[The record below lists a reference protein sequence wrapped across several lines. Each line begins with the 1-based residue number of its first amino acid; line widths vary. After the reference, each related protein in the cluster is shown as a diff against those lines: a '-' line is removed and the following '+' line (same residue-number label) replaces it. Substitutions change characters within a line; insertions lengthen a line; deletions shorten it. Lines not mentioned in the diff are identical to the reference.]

1 MTIPSM
7 EEVRGW
13 GVDQVQDY
21 LKQAGLG
28 DCCDILLR
36 KQVDGLALLGMNDA
50 VLQMWSRDMKIMQ
63 IKKLSKLVSQLTSTT
78 MPVTRINYSPAVPRQ
93 RRNISG
99 SVGGSS
105 ENEWGSDFEDSSDT
119 RTTTRQDMT
128 GPGSATRRKVTADQS
143 RLKSSKVSLNQVPKP
158 YKPPPKSSQRIESV
172 PASPEYSNVKKA
184 SLALKKSTISTKI
197 STLEEKSSAVEKQT
211 NGSAGKAGKA
221 KTFNKG
227 EHSKNSPISTNRDIK
242 LESSRKLE
250 ERVESSSVK
259 NEKRLKTLNTTV
271 DKSKSVLC
279 AKNQKANV
287 ANSSTNIKKKS
298 ESVNSPEVP
307 TNNAK
312 NSVENANISKSAPE
326 HVNHIKPYIPPKKLA
341 VKSTVANNSS
351 NGLEKNAKQDKVN
364 GKESRA
370 NLEKQEEKV
379 INKLNSRSQLSKQVN
394 KPQEYCVS
402 RPDQPSLHCDK
413 TTTMPSQNKSL
424 DIGDDEEYYEIPE
437 YPQTK
442 INVEY
447 EPGLYEEFNYK
458 EKTNLLKKN
467 FKYLDIL
474 GDNGT
479 SPISDNKE
487 VIVDEDD
494 NEYEPIDRMDFHGG
508 VKQSEIMSKET
519 GKSDTDISEAAGRR
533 IVKYVKTSNNFVKN
547 NIEYATVKTEKISTI
562 SQSSGQL
569 SSHCKIPGSK
579 YLERAL
585 PQPPPEENSH
595 ARPSTKAAH
604 STTPAQSM
612 SPQATPSPHTIWTPP
627 SQRLPVKQA
636 SISLH
641 NSINEVDLG
650 SSIWSSSSDG
660 CSLSLYP
667 WYQAIDRRRA
677 EELLKQLHKD
687 GGFVVRDSKHGGQ
700 DSPYT
705 LTVYN
710 NNKVFNINI
719 RTRPDGKIALGKEKV
734 DEQAYP
740 SIENMVEHHTNQPI
754 KLTAGDTGTQHSS
767 TTLNYWPL

>member
-63 IKKLSKLVSQLTSTT
+63 IKKLSKLVSQLTSST

-105 ENEWGSDFEDSSDT
+105 ENEWGSDFEDSSDI
-119 RTTTRQDMT
+119 RTHPEKDMT
-128 GPGSATRRKVTADQS
+128 GPGPATRRKVTPDQS
-143 RLKSSKVSLNQVPKP
+143 RVNSSKVSLNQVPKP
-158 YKPPPKSSQRIESV
+158 YKPPPKSIPKIESV

-197 STLEEKSSAVEKQT
+197 STLEEKSSGVEKQT
-211 NGSAGKAGKA
+211 NGSAGKA

-227 EHSKNSPISTNRDIK
+227 VHSKNPLISTNRDKK
-242 LESSRKLE
+242 LESSKKPE
-250 ERVESSSVK
+250 ETVESTLVK
-259 NEKRLKTLNTTV
+259 NERKLKTLNTAV
-271 DKSKSVLC
+271 DTSKSALC
-279 AKNQKANV
+279 AKNKQTNL

-298 ESVNSPEVP
+298 ENFNFPAVR

-312 NSVENANISKSAPE
+312 SSVENSSISKSASE

-341 VKSTVANNSS
+341 VKSTVANNTS
-351 NGLEKNAKQDKVN
+351 NGLEKNAKQNKLN
-364 GKESRA
+364 GKESQA
-370 NLEKQEEKV
+370 EPEKQEEKV
-379 INKLNSRSQLSKQVN
+379 INKSDYKSQLNKHVN
-394 KPQEYCVS
+394 KHQEACVS
-402 RPDQPSLHCDK
+402 RPDQPPQHCDK
-413 TTTMPSQNKSL
+413 TATMPSQNK
-424 DIGDDEEYYEIPE
+424 DCHD
-437 YPQTK
+437 
-442 INVEY
+442 
-447 EPGLYEEFNYK
+447 
-458 EKTNLLKKN
+458 
-467 FKYLDIL
+467 
-474 GDNGT
+474 
-479 SPISDNKE
+479 
-487 VIVDEDD
+487 
-494 NEYEPIDRMDFHGG
+494 G
-508 VKQSEIMSKET
+508 VKQSEIMKKET
-519 GKSDTDISEAAGRR
+519 GKNVTENISEAAGRR
-533 IVKYVKTSNNFVKN
+533 IIKYVKTSNNFVKN

-562 SQSSGQL
+562 SQPSEQL
-569 SSHCKIPGSK
+569 SSHCKIAGSK

-585 PQPPPEENSH
+585 PQPPLEENLH
-595 ARPSTKAAH
+595 THPSTKVAH

-612 SPQATPSPHTIWTPP
+612 SPKGNASPHTIWTLSSPRP
-627 SQRLPVKQA
+627 TVKQA
-636 SISLH
+636 NIPQR
-641 NSINEVDLG
+641 NPVPEVDLG
-650 SSIWSSSSDG
+650 STLWSSSSEG
-660 CSLSLYP
+660 SSLSLYP
-667 WYQAIDRRRA
+667 WYKAIDRKRA
-677 EELLKQLHKD
+677 EELLKQLNKD

-700 DSPYT
+700 DSPFT

-710 NNKVFNINI
+710 NNKLFNINI